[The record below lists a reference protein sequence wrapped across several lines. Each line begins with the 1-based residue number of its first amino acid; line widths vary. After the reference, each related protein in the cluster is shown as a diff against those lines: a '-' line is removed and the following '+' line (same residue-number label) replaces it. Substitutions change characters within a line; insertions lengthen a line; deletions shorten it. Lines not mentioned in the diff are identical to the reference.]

1 MANVLDSSAGK
12 LTRKVASTK
21 KSSSSGRTGVSGGGR
36 IGGGPTS
43 PIRYTAPVKSRSYGS
58 IRDGGPGAAGIGQPG
73 RSASTAS
80 QGSQT
85 GSNSLGN
92 YSGISGGGGIGGT
105 GGTSSFGGAPAG
117 VAATPAVPDVS
128 IPTKDNW
135 LAGDTIFG
143 GEQTALQSALKQMYA
158 DLDLQKSNYGTDF
171 AQNMGDL
178 GWDEASKSWDKND
191 KLTSYGSSY
200 NNQLEDFASRGM
212 FDSSAYAQSLNDL
225 NRGFDDQR
233 SSMLTGRDT
242 FNKGNDLQRSGAGD
256 QTKAAVDQARIE
268 SIMRRAAQYGL

>member
-1 MANVLDSSAGK
+1 MVSNRIEGWSPKARTTS
-12 LTRKVASTK
+12 KVGST
-21 KSSSSGRTGVSGGGR
+21 SSSGRTGVSGGGR

-43 PIRYTAPVKSRSYGS
+43 PIRYTAPVKSRYSAPVKS
-58 IRDGGPGAAGIGQPG
+58 RSTAA
-73 RSASTAS
+73 TAS

-85 GSNSLGN
+85 GVNSQGN

-117 VAATPAVPDVS
+117 IAATPTVPDVN
-128 IPTKDNW
+128 IPTEANW
-135 LAGDTIFG
+135 LTGDTIFG
-143 GEQTALQSALKQMYA
+143 GEQAALQSALKQMYA

-171 AQNMGDL
+171 SQNMGDL
-178 GWDEASKSWDKND
+178 GWDDKSKSWDKKD
-191 KLTSYGSSY
+191 RLTSYGSSY

-212 FDSSAYAQSLNDL
+212 FDSSAYAQSLGDL

-233 SSMLTGRDT
+233 SSMITGRDT